1 MMAYIECIAPIVKLK
16 LTAMLKSILCDYSGV
31 YILLKE
37 ATTSNEVGS
46 SNDETNFPLNYY

>member
-1 MMAYIECIAPIVKLK
+1 MECIAPIVKSK

>member
-1 MMAYIECIAPIVKLK
+1 MMAYIECIAPIVRLK

-31 YILLKE
+31 YILLKG